1 MGNKKISKNKINLFK
16 THLFVDSDNSNLS
29 LISNL
34 KVVSHKKKNM
44 WKFLIILLILSIV
57 SFGTYEFW
65 KFREQKKL
73 KEIEQIKQKPA
84 KEKFNTSESCEVYS
98 LRAIENGYYP
108 CYNCGNENTIYLF
121 KGEIWKYGKTCIG
134 EEKRYGNLDELSL
147 IYKREFTGTEKE
159 CLIIEK
165 EKIYNYPSLP
175 ECLKRK
181 QKLIRPAG
189 NKIDR

>member
-1 MGNKKISKNKINLFK
+1 MENKKISKNKINLFK

-34 KVVSHKKKNM
+34 KEVPQKKKNKS
-44 WKFLIILLILSIV
+44 KFLIILLILSIV

-108 CYNCGNENTIYLF
+108 CYNCGSENTIYLF
-121 KGEIWKYGKTCIG
+121 AGEIWKYGKTCIG
-134 EEKRYGNLDELSL
+134 EDERYGNLEKINLRF
-147 IYKREFTGTEKE
+147 IVEYTGTEKD

-165 EKIYNYPSLP
+165 DLIYSYPTLP
-175 ECLKRK
+175 ECLKRGFF
-181 QKLIRPAG
+181 LLRPAG